1 MAEIIIVEGESG
13 TGKSTS
19 LRNMPVEKSIILAAS
34 DKALPFRNGAAWIP
48 RIKVLNDMIDIPA
61 WLEKVDSPRKD
72 GSPTGID
79 YVIIEDHTHFQNKR
93 ILSDKFSQAGAGTN
107 KYKRWE
113 DFGKDV
119 YNTIFGMAE
128 KLKNI
133 KFIVIMAHVTKDADG
148 IYSFKTFGKMVG
160 NTVDPVSYAR
170 IVLHAIADADK
181 KEAKDRYVFITN
193 NDGVHEAKS
202 PMDMFPQRITNDLW
216 AAIQAIEAYDT
227 PETVVN
233 KQSE

>member
-1 MAEIIIVEGESG
+1 MAELIIVEGESG

-19 LRNMPVEKSIILAAS
+19 LRNMPVEKSMILAAS
-34 DKALPFRNGAAWIP
+34 DKPLPFRNSAAWAP
-48 RIKVLNDMIDIPA
+48 RIKVLGDMIEIPA
-61 WLEKVDSPRKD
+61 WLEKINGPRKD

-79 YVIIEDHTHFQNKR
+79 YVIIEDHTHFQNNR
-93 ILSDKFSQAGAGTN
+93 ILSEKFGLAGAGQN

-119 YNTIFGMAE
+119 YGSVFGMAP

-133 KFIVIMAHVTKDADG
+133 KAIIIMAHVTKDADG
-148 IYSFKTFGKMVG
+148 MYTFKTFGKMVG

-170 IVLHAIADADK
+170 IVLHTIAGADK

-202 PMDMFPQRITNDLW
+202 PMDMFPQQIPNDLW
-216 AAIQAIEAYDT
+216 AAIQTIEAYDT
-227 PETVVN
+227 PET
-233 KQSE
+233 KQQ

>member
-1 MAEIIIVEGESG
+1 MAELIIVEGESG

-19 LRNMPVEKSIILAAS
+19 LRNMPVEKSMILAAS
-34 DKALPFRNGAAWIP
+34 DKPLPFRNSAAWAP
-48 RIKVLNDMIDIPA
+48 RIKVLGDMIEIPA
-61 WLEKVDSPRKD
+61 WLEKINGPRKD
-72 GSPTGID
+72 GSLTGID
-79 YVIIEDHTHFQNKR
+79 YVIIEDHTHFQNNR
-93 ILSDKFSQAGAGTN
+93 ILSEKFGLAGAGQN

-119 YNTIFGMAE
+119 YSSVFGMAP

-133 KFIVIMAHVTKDADG
+133 KAIIIMAHVTKDADG
-148 IYSFKTFGKMVG
+148 MYTFKTFGKMVG

-170 IVLHAIADADK
+170 IVLHAAVNTDK

-202 PMDMFPQRITNDLW
+202 PMDMFPQQIPNDLW
-216 AAIQAIEAYDT
+216 AAIQAIEAYDS
-227 PETVVN
+227 P
-233 KQSE
+233 QSETKQPE